1 MPITLNDIIDLSDQL
16 ELDAAEVTA
25 YGLRQAPCLRQDIT
39 INRATEYML
48 TVASFGK
55 TVRVFNFEQSGREG
69 RMYVKD
75 NYGTRLFLP
84 EEIVTMLTH
93 GQPWYDKMTPVA
105 SSVKVAA

>member
-25 YGLRQAPCLRQDIT
+25 YGLRSAPCQRADIT
-39 INRATEYML
+39 INRQTEYML
-48 TVASFGK
+48 TVDSFGK

-75 NYGTRLFLP
+75 NYGTRLFLAK
-84 EEIVTMLTH
+84 ETEIMLTH
-93 GQPWYDKMTPVA
+93 GKPSYDYMTPVA